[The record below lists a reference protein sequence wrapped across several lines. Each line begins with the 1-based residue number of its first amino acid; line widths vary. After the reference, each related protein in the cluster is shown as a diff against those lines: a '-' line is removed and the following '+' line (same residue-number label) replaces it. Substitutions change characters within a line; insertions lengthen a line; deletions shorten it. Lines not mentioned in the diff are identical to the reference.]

1 VIHDLAIDP
10 RQQLPA
16 VDLCIIGSGPAGM
29 TLARELS
36 RSGFAIA
43 VLESGRR
50 QPTRRGDALR
60 LVQSEGIQIKEYS
73 RERVLGGSSTAWS
86 GLSAPL
92 DEIDLED
99 RPWLR
104 HSGWPLAR
112 DELLAYWDA
121 AAERYHFAPL
131 HEYAPGGFDK
141 VKTKGDPC
149 PHWKTLQEK
158 VFLARAE
165 AQDFGADHGEV
176 FELPGVD
183 LYLDATVQRLCADG
197 SEDSIQR
204 AALRTSAG
212 QELEISAKIFVLAT
226 GGLENPRLLLSS
238 TDLCAAGLG
247 NEHDQVGRY
256 LMNHPKNYHGI
267 VRLAQPARELPWLF
281 GCLVGDYA
289 GYAGLHLPPE
299 TQREQGLLN
308 AYVRFEPLFPW
319 SDCKGVEAL
328 VYLVK
333 RSRSVGGLMTKR
345 SRGGKLVNLR
355 DYSETGDDSDLQNQR
370 KRWTDYL
377 VLLVTVLVN
386 LPMVL
391 RYVVAR
397 VRDRKAPKISRVRL
411 RNFLEMEPDPDNRV
425 VLGSEPDIDGRPI
438 TVVRHGATAI
448 DKRSIVAV
456 HEALAS
462 DLEASGF
469 GTLQGPLTGAE
480 DPWPIDQDASHHM
493 GTTRMGHDPASS
505 VVRPDGRLHT
515 VANVYLAGSSVFPT
529 SGCANPTLT
538 LVALSIRLAEELSR
552 QLSQRPGAQESAEP
566 SPLSSTWTPPAGSA
580 QPAELPDEEDG
591 AP

>member
-1 VIHDLAIDP
+1 MIHDLAIGP
-10 RQQLPA
+10 RPSLPS

-36 RSGFAIA
+36 RSGHTIA

-50 QPTRRGDALR
+50 RPTRRGDQLR

-92 DEIDLED
+92 DEIDLEA

-104 HSGWPLAR
+104 HSGWPLSR
-112 DELLAYWDA
+112 DELLPYWDA

-131 HEYAPGGFDK
+131 AEYAPGGFDK
-141 VKTKGDPC
+141 VKAKGDAC
-149 PHWKTLQEK
+149 PSWETLQEK
-158 VFLARAE
+158 VFLARAD
-165 AQDFGADHGEV
+165 AQDFGVDHGEV

-183 LYLDATVQRLCADG
+183 LYLDATVACLCADG
-197 SEDSIQR
+197 SDDKVQR
-204 AALRTSAG
+204 ALLRTSAG
-212 QELEISAKIFVLAT
+212 QELELSASIFVLAT

-247 NEHDQVGRY
+247 NEHDVVGRY

-267 VRLAQPARELPWLF
+267 VRLAQPASELPWLF
-281 GCLVGDYA
+281 GCLMGDYA

-355 DYSETGDDSDLQNQR
+355 DYSETGDDSELQNQR
-370 KRWTDYL
+370 KKWSDYL
-377 VLLVTVLVN
+377 VLLFTVLVN

-397 VRDRKAPKISRVRL
+397 VRDRKAPKITRVRL

-425 VLGSEPDIDGRPI
+425 VLGSEPDVDGRPI
-438 TVVRHGATAI
+438 TVVRHSATAL

-469 GTLQGPLTGAE
+469 GSLQGALTGAE

-493 GTTRMGHDPASS
+493 GTTRMGVDPAHS

-515 VANVYLAGSSVFPT
+515 VRNVYLAGSSVFPT

-538 LVALSIRLAEELSR
+538 LVALSIRLAEELDR
-552 QLSQRPGAQESAEP
+552 QLKSHQQPQAEGERQAADGTQDSAPLAGPSDPQGGAS
-566 SPLSSTWTPPAGSA
+566 
-580 QPAELPDEEDG
+580 
-591 AP
+591 